1 MCLVPQDVEALKD
14 LVLQNPAVLKLEES
28 HLPEDTY
35 LAQHIVKCEDVDKYL
50 ILYALL
56 AFKLLS
62 GKILI
67 FVNSIDECYRLKVC
81 AAHDRLN
88 VLL

>member
-1 MCLVPQDVEALKD
+1 MEALKE
-14 LVLQNPAVLKLEES
+14 LVLHNPAVLKLEES

-62 GKILI
+62 GKILL
-67 FVNSIDECYRLKVC
+67 FVNSIDECYRLKVQVALPC
-81 AAHDRLN
+81 L
-88 VLL
+88 VVIL